1 MVISANLDDSTI
13 KELEKMKVS
22 GILYK
27 LLKKEILKEKCDELL
42 KEAVSVN
49 KKRKN
54 VVIK

>member
-1 MVISANLDDSTI
+1 MVISANLDDSTV

-27 LLKKEILKEKCDELL
+27 LLKKEIQKEKCDELL